1 MGLYRANSGNQS
13 SQTSLSSVNHQI
25 YIPSWIKVYFMPFYI
40 WLLHIFVARISQT
53 YFNHNINSSMF
64 LRGVAI
70 FWLNKYPRLMKKSS
84 VWTYTYIC
92 KHSKS
97 DWPRVSHY
105 DRKTELDTINYII
118 TGWEFLT
125 IKETKLDTINLLSH
139 FYYNHFTSVHSYN

>member
-1 MGLYRANSGNQS
+1 M
-13 SQTSLSSVNHQI
+13 V
-25 YIPSWIKVYFMPFYI
+25 
-40 WLLHIFVARISQT
+40 
-53 YFNHNINSSMF
+53 
-64 LRGVAI
+64 VAI

-84 VWTYTYIC
+84 VWTYTYIG

-139 FYYNHFTSVHSYN
+139 FYCNHFTSVHSYN

>member
-1 MGLYRANSGNQS
+1 M
-13 SQTSLSSVNHQI
+13 V
-25 YIPSWIKVYFMPFYI
+25 
-40 WLLHIFVARISQT
+40 
-53 YFNHNINSSMF
+53 
-64 LRGVAI
+64 VAI

-84 VWTYTYIC
+84 VWTYTYIG

-97 DWPRVSHY
+97 DSPRVSHY

-125 IKETKLDTINLLSH
+125 KLDTINLLSH